1 MFDKVK
7 ELYELKK
14 QADQMKKML
23 EAEIIE
29 VEAGDMKIVITG
41 DQKIK
46 EIHLGDSVDEDS
58 LKDVINKALEESQ
71 KVAAKKMQDMMGG
84 MGGLANLMK
93 GS

>member
-1 MFDKVK
+1 MLDKMK

-14 QADQMKKML
+14 QADPMKKVL

-29 VEAGDMKIVITG
+29 VESGDMKVVISG

-58 LKDVINKALEESQ
+58 LKEIINKALEESQ

-84 MGGLANLMK
+84 MGGLANMLK
-93 GS
+93 S